1 MAGTTGVER
10 ASGIPASLEPVDW
23 NPPGLPDDPD
33 EVIAWLLDPN
43 RRGEVYPL
51 YRRLRELAPVHQNP
65 PEVFGGA
72 WTFTRHAETDTIFRN
87 PRVVNNPAVID
98 QAFSHGDGSFTGV
111 MRDVMLWNHPEPHQ
125 RVRNLVKTAFTPR
138 AIERWRPIAERVAH
152 DLCDRIAAKGEADL
166 VEDYNYE
173 IPFNVIAHILGIPED
188 DFPTIKQH
196 AWDFARAGEK
206 MVTDEVAARGDVAAR
221 AFEAYFG
228 NLAEERASK
237 PGDDLISTLLA
248 AEADGDKLTRRELV
262 VNCILLLQAGHE
274 TTQDLMGN
282 AQVAL
287 FRHPDQLALLRAE
300 PELTKNAVEEFL
312 RYDASVQTN
321 HRVVLDGMTV
331 GDVEIPP
338 GGLIYIFLGAVNRDP
353 ARYADPDRLDIL
365 RDVTSHLAFSFGAYY
380 CLGAALARTEAAVG
394 IRTLLDRFP
403 NLRPATGGFEWRNTL
418 LLRGP
423 QRLEVLV

>member
-1 MAGTTGVER
+1 MTGITKVP
-10 ASGIPASLEPVDW
+10 GIPASLEPVDW
-23 NPPGLPDDPD
+23 NPTGLPDEPD
-33 EVIAWLLDPN
+33 AVIAALLDPA

-51 YRRLRELAPVHQNP
+51 YRRLRELAPVHRNP

-72 WTFTRHAETDTIFRN
+72 WTFTRYVETDAIFRN

-98 QAFSHGDGSFTGV
+98 QAFTHGDGSFTGV

-138 AIERWRPIAERVAH
+138 AIDRWRPIAERVAH
-152 DLCDRIAAKGEADL
+152 GLCDAIEERGRADL
-166 VEDYNYE
+166 VADYNYE
-173 IPFNVIAHILGIPED
+173 IPFNVIAEILGIPRE
-188 DFPTIKQH
+188 DFPRIKTLS
-196 AWDFARAGEK
+196 WDFARCGEK
-206 MVTDEVAARGDVAAR
+206 MVTDEVAARGDAAAR
-221 AFEAYFG
+221 AFEEYFG
-228 NLAEERASK
+228 ALAEERSAH

-248 AEADGDKLTRRELV
+248 AEADGETLTRRELV

-274 TTQDLMGN
+274 TTQDLLGN

-287 FRHPDQLALLRAE
+287 FRHPDQLALLRDN
-300 PELTKNAVEEFL
+300 PDLTKNAVEEFL

-321 HRVVLDGMTV
+321 HRIILDGMTV
-331 GDVEIPP
+331 GDMEIPP
-338 GGLIYIFLGAVNRDP
+338 NGMIYIFLGAINRDP
-353 ARYADPDRLDIL
+353 ARYPDPDRLDIT

-380 CLGAALARTEAAVG
+380 CLGAALARTETAVG

-403 NLRPATGGFEWRNTL
+403 ALRPATGEFEWRNTL

-423 QRLEVLV
+423 QRLDVEV

>member
-1 MAGTTGVER
+1 MTGITK
-10 ASGIPASLEPVDW
+10 APGIPASLEPVDW

-33 EVIAWLLDPN
+33 EVIASLLDPT

-51 YRRLRELAPVHQNP
+51 YRRLRELAPVHRNP
-65 PEVFGGA
+65 PDVFGGA
-72 WTFTRHAETDTIFRN
+72 WTFARYEETDVIFRS

-98 QAFSHGDGSFTGV
+98 QAFTHGDGSFTGV
-111 MRDVMLWNHPEPHQ
+111 MRDVMLWNDPEPHQ
-125 RVRNLVKTAFTPR
+125 RVRNLVKSAFTPR

-152 DLCDRIAAKGEADL
+152 ELCDAIEAQGSADL

-188 DFPTIKQH
+188 DFPRIK
-196 AWDFARAGEK
+196 AMSWDFARSGEK
-206 MVTDEVAARGDVAAR
+206 MVTDEVAARGDEAAR
-221 AFEAYFG
+221 GFEEYFG
-228 NLAEERASK
+228 ALAEERATK

-248 AEADGDKLTRRELV
+248 AEADGAKLTRRELV
-262 VNCILLLQAGHE
+262 VNCVLLLQAGHE
-274 TTQDLMGN
+274 TTQDLLGN

-287 FRHPDQLALLRAE
+287 FRHPGELDRLRAD
-300 PELTKNAVEEFL
+300 PSLTKNAVEEFL

-321 HRVVLDGMTV
+321 HRVVLDGLDV
-331 GDVEIPP
+331 GDATIPP
-338 GGLIYIFLGAVNRDP
+338 NGMIYIFLGAINRDP
-353 ARYADPDRLDIL
+353 ARYPEPDRLDIT

-394 IRTLLDRFP
+394 IRALLDRFP
-403 NLRPATGGFEWRNTL
+403 DLRPATGEFEWRSTL

-423 QRLEVLV
+423 QRLDVVV

>member
-1 MAGTTGVER
+1 MTGITK
-10 ASGIPASLEPVDW
+10 APGIPASLEAVDW

-33 EVIAWLLDPN
+33 EVIGALLDPA

-51 YRRLRELAPVHQNP
+51 YRRLRELAPVHRNP

-72 WTFTRHAETDTIFRN
+72 WTFTRYAETDVIFRN
-87 PRVVNNPAVID
+87 PRVVNNPRVVD

-111 MRDVMLWNHPEPHQ
+111 MRDVMLWNEPEPHQ

-152 DLCDRIAAKGEADL
+152 ELCDAIAVKGEADL

-173 IPFNVIAHILGIPED
+173 IPFNVIAEILGIPRE
-188 DFPTIKQH
+188 DFPRIK
-196 AWDFARAGEK
+196 ALSWDFARAGEK
-206 MVTDEVAARGDVAAR
+206 MVTDEVAAKGDAAAR
-221 AFEAYFG
+221 SFEEYFG
-228 NLAEERASK
+228 ALAEERAAH

-248 AEADGDKLTRRELV
+248 AEADGEKLTRRELV
-262 VNCILLLQAGHE
+262 VNCVLLLQAGHE
-274 TTQDLMGN
+274 TTQDLLGN

-287 FRHPDQLALLRAE
+287 FRHPDQLARLRRE
-300 PELTKNAVEEFL
+300 PDLTKNAVEEFL

-321 HRVVLDGMTV
+321 HRVILDGMTV
-331 GDVEIPP
+331 GGAEIRPD
-338 GGLIYIFLGAVNRDP
+338 GLIYIFLGAVNRDP
-353 ARYADPDRLDIL
+353 ARYVDPDRLDIT

-403 NLRPATGGFEWRNTL
+403 DLRPATGEFEWRTTL

-423 QRLEVLV
+423 QRLDVRV